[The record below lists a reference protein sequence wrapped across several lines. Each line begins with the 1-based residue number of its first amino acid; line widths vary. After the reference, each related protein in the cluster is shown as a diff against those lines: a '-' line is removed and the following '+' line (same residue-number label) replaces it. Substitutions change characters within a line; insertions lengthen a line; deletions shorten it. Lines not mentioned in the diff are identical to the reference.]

1 MAALFWLV
9 SALMA
14 VAVLYALAMVLRNWS
29 HIGV

>member
-9 SALMA
+9 TSLMA
-14 VAVLYALAMVLRNWS
+14 LTVLYALAMVLRNWS